1 MGVTLGGVG
10 DPFFMLEALGVG
22 GIQNAR
28 AGEDAID
35 LLDES
40 KIYFFDIVRD
50 IYCWCCTTTKYLG
63 RISPQL
69 PISSTAT
76 SKQATQHSDRSMP
89 SVPSTSVQLTTS
101 PRTAKK
107 Y

>member
-35 LLDES
+35 LPDES
-40 KIYFFDIVRD
+40 WTDIDGMHELIY
-50 IYCWCCTTTKYLG
+50 L
-63 RISPQL
+63 
-69 PISSTAT
+69 
-76 SKQATQHSDRSMP
+76 
-89 SVPSTSVQLTTS
+89 
-101 PRTAKK
+101 
-107 Y
+107 